1 MDTKETTRDTRGDNP
16 LAAGSAGPKSP
27 MEHRESPPQDAPK
40 TVRQRPSA
48 KPAANRKP
56 ANPGTEK
63 QRPAGAAAGR
73 TEGRAVRQRPDPE
86 TTGDRPRSTAR
97 RQSSAPTG
105 RPTGKTAG
113 RPAQTGKRTEDRAR
127 KPMDSGYQPYKKA
140 NQKKKAQRAGKVK
153 TFFSDQNPLLKWY
166 EKVRYKKDAFA
177 EDSDLA
183 RQRKQQRAEEAKKR
197 QKRQSQFQVPAVV
210 YTKPQA
216 FNRDRLIIQLITIA
230 AIVLALVMGLSVFFK
245 VKVIS
250 VSGAEVYSPWSIR
263 EASGISEGDNL
274 LTFGR
279 ARAASQIR
287 ASLPYVK
294 SVRIG
299 IKLPDTVNIEIVEDD
314 IVYAIMSDDGIWW
327 LINSEGKVMEMA
339 NNSRAESCTQVVGV
353 TLTSPTPGQI
363 GIATENAPAETST
376 EGEVIPVT
384 VTGAQRLNVALQILT
399 ALEDNDIVG
408 EAASVDV
415 SRLEDI
421 ILWYGTRY
429 QVNLGDS
436 SNLEYKIA
444 CMCDAILQMSDY
456 QTGIL
461 DISFTTW
468 TTQVG
473 YTPFE

>member
-1 MDTKETTRDTRGDNP
+1 
-16 LAAGSAGPKSP
+16 
-27 MEHRESPPQDAPK
+27 
-40 TVRQRPSA
+40 
-48 KPAANRKP
+48 
-56 ANPGTEK
+56 
-63 QRPAGAAAGR
+63 
-73 TEGRAVRQRPDPE
+73 
-86 TTGDRPRSTAR
+86 
-97 RQSSAPTG
+97 
-105 RPTGKTAG
+105 
-113 RPAQTGKRTEDRAR
+113 
-127 KPMDSGYQPYKKA
+127 MDSGYQPYKKA

-287 ASLPYVK
+287 DSLPYVK